1 MPEKKLPEAHVSGG
15 IIEAGFEVPGPKKY
29 QPKKSLKDLLR
40 EDTRAENEVYRR
52 LIRAWPSITEER
64 LKEIIQTVGHERL
77 SKVLSLCE
85 LTGKH
90 LSYFEEFLTTN
101 CDYKIFDSTFRH
113 WTFVL
118 PRLQALLESFDKR
131 LSVEWLYDVD
141 GRKFKGVLGF
151 FLDGAQLPLELFE
164 EFRKPVIGASYSHW
178 PCVKVIEARIKT
190 LQELIMQS
198 LQNQMDSSSLVFELN
213 ELIARYK
220 ELRNSYFKVNPLSFI
235 TVPLRYAKEIGYI
248 QKRYLFGNRFN
259 IPCAWCP
266 QKRHEVVLMALLEPR
281 KGGETH
287 G

>member
-1 MPEKKLPEAHVSGG
+1 MGKKLPEAHVSGG

-29 QPKKSLKDLLR
+29 QPQKFLKDLLR
-40 EDTRAENEVYRR
+40 EDARPENEVYRR
-52 LIRAWPSITEER
+52 LIRAWPDITEGR
-64 LKEIIQTVGHERL
+64 LREIIQTVGHERL

-90 LSYFEEFLTTN
+90 PSFFEEFLGAD
-101 CDYKIFDSTFRH
+101 CDYKIFDSTFRY

-131 LSVEWLYDVD
+131 LSVEWSYEVD
-141 GRKFKGVLGF
+141 ERKFKGVLGF

-178 PCVKVIEARIKT
+178 PCIKVIEARIKV
-190 LQELIMQS
+190 LQELIIQS
-198 LQNQMDSSSLVFELN
+198 LQSQTDSSPLVFEFN

-220 ELRNSYFKVNPLSFI
+220 DLKNSYFKVNPLSFI
-235 TVPLRYAKEIGYI
+235 TVPLRYAKEIGHLQRRFLY
-248 QKRYLFGNRFN
+248 GNRFEL
-259 IPCAWCP
+259 PCAWCS
-266 QKRHEVVLMALLEPR
+266 QRRHEIVLIAILEPR
-281 KGGETH
+281 RGGETH